1 MPVNPDAIADRL
13 DADRRALL
21 DLSLRNPLLNYR
33 PRKRGLSIV
42 GESPVEIARIML
54 REGRRMGFEPGLERP
69 EAPEGE
75 SAEGLGPLL
84 ELPPPDPGDLELRTD
99 VPSDQLQERLLAI
112 DAAARG
118 SVEELGVNT
127 LFLAIGMLRWDE
139 GEGGRSVRAPLILL
153 PVGLGRSHARDRFRV
168 RYTGEDLATN
178 LSLAERL
185 RVGFGIELPEL
196 PGSDDLEPAAYF
208 DAVDGAIAGE
218 STWSVDRDAV
228 ALGFFSFSRLLM
240 YRDLDASTW
249 PEGGGPS
256 SHPVLSAL
264 LGDGFDDAEGPMI
277 DDEAPLDEAIG
288 PFDVRPVLDADGSQM
303 LALADAKAGR
313 TLVIQGPPG
322 TGKSQ
327 TIANLIAEAVGR
339 GRSVLF
345 VAEKAAALEVVH
357 RRLDAVGLGAACLEL
372 HSNRTRKREVLDELR
387 RTLSLGR
394 PRVGAAEDDAAVLVE
409 RRDHLNAFAE
419 AANAPIGASGRSP
432 HEVAGD
438 LLRERAAL
446 GDSVTPALDIPGMA
460 DWSAPDY
467 ESRELLVEQL
477 EGRLADLRLPADHPI
492 RRSTRSIWTPT
503 DRSELSRRADGARS
517 ATERVIAAAEALAG
531 ALGVPVPEGLGA
543 AEALANAVRPLPEH
557 AADPAALPIDDDA
570 WDERREELD
579 ALIEAGI
586 ALDGLHARHDAT
598 LLPEAWDR
606 DLEETRASLN
616 TVGRRWGRWLSG
628 RHRRA
633 LFRLATLCRRD
644 PPRSPSARLE
654 VVDAV
659 MEGHRLRT
667 VIGRGACLASRLFGT
682 HWRGPESSFETLEA
696 LARHARRIRRD
707 LRDGRLPA
715 EALGALAEEDLR
727 SPAVAIA
734 EGLDHAIL
742 EHRRALGALD
752 AFNGL
757 GAEEGVEPGSSGDG
771 RSDRSFEELLARIN
785 ASGERGADLHAVA
798 LVNQRAAACREAGL
812 GAVVEAAR
820 AWPDA
825 PGLLGSAFR
834 ARRAEALLDRAARE
848 RPALSGFAG
857 VDHETLIDRFAALD
871 VAMLGHNRAWAAAE
885 HWSRLPRR
893 QAIAGDL
900 AVLRRELE
908 KKTRHLPLRVLFAQ
922 AGRAV
927 QAIKP
932 VFMMSPLSVAAYL
945 EPGQL
950 AFDLVVFDEAS
961 QVRPVD
967 ALGALLRGRQAVVV
981 GDDRQLP
988 PTTFFDRL
996 TTGDE
1001 SIDDFEYVDASITDA
1016 LESVLGLFLAQGA
1029 SRRMLR
1035 WHYRSRHESL
1045 IAVSNRE
1052 FYDGRLLVF
1061 PGPAGDRSEL
1071 GLALRYLPETIYD
1084 RGRSRTNP
1092 MEAEAVADAVIAFA
1106 RAQLGKPEGRRLTL
1120 GVAAFSNAQAEAI
1133 SRRLERRRRDEPGIE
1148 GFFGGGG
1155 PEPFFVKNL
1164 ESVQGDERDA
1174 IYISIGYGR
1183 DVEGKVALNFGPLN
1197 GEGGE
1202 RRLNVLI
1209 TRARL
1214 RCEVFTN
1221 LRGADLDAG
1230 RSAARGVR
1238 ALRVFLHYAETG
1250 VLDGDVAAGTLAG
1263 DSPFEA
1269 AVAGALRDEGFE
1281 IVRGLGEGASRV
1293 DLAVVDPDDPGR
1305 YRLGLLCDGPS
1316 YDASRS
1322 ARDRDRIRPSVLRGL
1337 GWRLAR
1343 CWSPDWWHDPGVRVA
1358 ELLGAI
1364 EGAGEPFPTR
1374 EESPIPGS
1382 IARDDQ
1388 GGPGGSEVPTLPPYT
1403 IAQLKIESDIDPSA
1417 PTADRL
1423 DGWVAEV
1430 VRVEGPVHESEV
1442 ARRIAEALG
1451 LKRRAG
1457 RPREAIDRAVAS
1469 AGESGA
1475 IRRRGAFLWPSDLH
1489 RPLPR
1494 DRGALPSSSRRLEL
1508 VAPEELAAAVERIV
1522 SDAFGVA
1529 PDDLPAAVCRWLGFP
1544 RTTDEMKG
1552 RVASLIDDLLADGR
1566 LDRQGHRLVLPP
1578 PAPASE
1584 AGDEDAPTAG

>member
-42 GESPVEIARIML
+42 GESATEIVRILL
-54 REGRRMGFEPGLERP
+54 REGRRMGFEPGLERS
-69 EAPEGE
+69 EA
-75 SAEGLGPLL
+75 AEAEAGDGLGPLL

-99 VPSDQLQERLLAI
+99 VPSGQLQERLLAI

-127 LFLAIGMLRWDE
+127 LFLALGMLLWDE
-139 GEGGRSVRAPLILL
+139 GEGGRTVRAPLILL

-185 RVGFGIELPEL
+185 RAGFGIELPDL
-196 PGSDDLEPAAYF
+196 PGVDDLEPTAYY
-208 DAVDGAIAGE
+208 DAVDEAITEE
-218 STWSVDRDAV
+218 SSWSVDRGAA

-240 YRDLDASTW
+240 YRDLDARTW

-256 SHPVLSAL
+256 THPVLSAL
-264 LGDGFDDAEGPMI
+264 LGEGFDDGREPAI
-277 DDEAPLDEAIG
+277 DDEEHLDARLG

-303 LALADAKAGR
+303 LALLDAKDGR
-313 TLVIQGPPG
+313 SLVIQGPPG

-339 GRSVLF
+339 GKSVLF

-394 PRVGAAEDDAAVLVE
+394 PRVGTAEDDAAVLVE
-409 RRDHLNAFAE
+409 RRDRLNALAE
-419 AANAPIGASGRSP
+419 AVNAPIGSSGRTP
-432 HEVAGD
+432 HDVAGD
-438 LLRERAAL
+438 LLHAREAL
-446 GDSVTPALDIPGMA
+446 GGAVTPAIDIPGMA

-467 ESRELLVEQL
+467 ESKQLLVEQL
-477 EGRLADLRLPADHPI
+477 QGRLAALRLPDDHPL
-492 RRSTRSIWTPT
+492 RRSSRSIWTPT
-503 DRSELSRRADGARS
+503 DRSELSRRAARARE
-517 ATERVIAAAEALAG
+517 ATLAVIATAEALAA
-531 ALGVPVPEGLGA
+531 ALGVPVPEDLGS
-543 AEALANAVRPLPEH
+543 AEALAFAVRPWPEDQ
-557 AADPAALPIDDDA
+557 ADPSRLPIDDDA
-570 WDERREELD
+570 WDDRGGELD
-579 ALIEAGI
+579 ALLEAGL
-586 ALDGLHARHDAT
+586 ALEELHDRHDAT
-598 LLPEAWDR
+598 LLPEAWAR
-606 DLEETRASLN
+606 DLEETRAALN
-616 TVGRRWGRWLSG
+616 TVGRRWDRWLSG

-633 LFRLATLCRRD
+633 LFRLATLCRQH

-659 MEGHRLRT
+659 MEGHRLRD
-667 VIGRGACLASRLFGT
+667 VIARGACRASRLFGPR
-682 HWRGPESSFETLEA
+682 WRGPESSFHVLKRLTD
-696 LARHARRIRRD
+696 HVRRIRRD
-707 LRDGRLPA
+707 LHAGRLPI
-715 EALGALAEEDLR
+715 EAVGALAEDDLR
-727 SPAVAIA
+727 RLASPIADRLVADIA
-734 EGLDHAIL
+734 E
-742 EHRRALGALD
+742 HRLALGALD
-752 AFNGL
+752 ALVGLDAGDDVEAGSL
-757 GAEEGVEPGSSGDG
+757 GA
-771 RSDRSFEELLARIN
+771 DRADRPFLELIDRIE
-785 ASGERGADLHAVA
+785 ATAERGAELHAVA
-798 LVNQRAAACREAGL
+798 LVNQRLDACREAGL
-812 GAVVEAAR
+812 VAVAEAAR
-820 AWPDA
+820 AWPEA
-825 PGLLGSAFR
+825 PELLVTAFR
-834 ARRAEALLDRAARE
+834 ARWAEALLDRAARE
-848 RPALSGFAG
+848 RPSLSGFSGA
-857 VDHETLIDRFAALD
+857 DHETLIDRFERLD

-885 HWSRLPRR
+885 HWGRLPRR

-900 AVLRRELE
+900 AILRRELE
-908 KKTRHLPLRVLFAQ
+908 KKTRHLPLRTLFAH

-945 EPGQL
+945 EPGSL

-1001 SIDDFEYVDASITDA
+1001 SNDDDDDRGGSITDA

-1061 PGPAGDRSEL
+1061 PGPASDRSER
-1071 GLALRYLPETIYD
+1071 GLALRYLPDTAYD

-1092 MEAEAVADAVIAFA
+1092 MEAEAVVEAVIAFA
-1106 RAQLGKPEGRRLTL
+1106 REQLAKPADRRLTL

-1133 SRRLERRRRDEPGIE
+1133 ARRLERRRRDEPGLE
-1148 GFFGGGG
+1148 GFFGDAG

-1174 IYISIGYGR
+1174 IYISVGYGR
-1183 DVEGKVALNFGPLN
+1183 DADGNVSLNFGPLN

-1221 LRGADLDAG
+1221 LRGADLEAG
-1230 RSAARGVR
+1230 RSASRGVR

-1250 VLDGDVAAGTLAG
+1250 TMDGADGPGTSED
-1263 DSPFEA
+1263 DSTFEA
-1269 AVAGALRDEGFE
+1269 AVAGSLREERFE
-1281 IVRGLGEGASRV
+1281 VVRGLGEGASRV
-1293 DLAVVDPDDPGR
+1293 DLAVVDPIDPGR
-1305 YRLGLLCDGPS
+1305 YCLGLLCDGPS
-1316 YDASRS
+1316 YAASRS

-1343 CWSPDWWHDPGVRVA
+1343 CWSPDWWHDPERCVA
-1358 ELLGAI
+1358 DVLGAI
-1364 EGAGEPFPTR
+1364 EGSGDRPPNR
-1374 EESPIPGS
+1374 EGLSKPATID
-1382 IARDDQ
+1382 RDDGGDA
-1388 GGPGGSEVPTLPPYT
+1388 GGPEVAAPPPYT
-1403 IAQLKIESDIDPSA
+1403 IAQLKIEAGVDPA
-1417 PTADRL
+1417 ELPADRL
-1423 DGWVAEV
+1423 GGWVAEV
-1430 VRVEGPVHESEV
+1430 VREEGPVHESEV
-1442 ARRIAEALG
+1442 ARRIAEAVG

-1457 RPREAIDRAVAS
+1457 RSKEAIDRAVAS
-1469 AGESGA
+1469 SGESGT

-1489 RPLPR
+1489 RQSPR
-1494 DRGALPSSSRRLEL
+1494 DRSALPSPSRRLEL

-1522 SDAFGVA
+1522 ADALGVA
-1529 PDDLPAAVCRWLGFP
+1529 RDDLPSAVCRWLGFP
-1544 RTTDEMKG
+1544 RTTDEMKS
-1552 RVASLIDDLLADGR
+1552 RVAVVIDDLLDAGR
-1566 LDRQGHRLVLPP
+1566 LERQGHRLVLGASATDDNPGD
-1578 PAPASE
+1578 PAVV
-1584 AGDEDAPTAG
+1584 